1 MTDPSL
7 SDPAATPDRAVIA
20 SEEARPQAPTNVAGS
35 AMLDAQVA
43 AGGTQPQGEPVDAPI
58 ATNFSGATTVGD
70 PQTAGVTTSHGVGT
84 SEEPSLEQGR
94 VNLQHDPDV
103 PEPEMSGN
111 LPDTDPVGLPI
122 DPETNLPN

>member
-1 MTDPSL
+1 MD
-7 SDPAATPDRAVIA
+7 
-20 SEEARPQAPTNVAGS
+20 APT
-35 AMLDAQVA
+35 
-43 AGGTQPQGEPVDAPI
+43 

-70 PQTAGVTTSHGVGT
+70 PQTTGVTTSQGVGT
-84 SEEPSLEQGR
+84 SEEQSLEQGHI
-94 VNLQHDPDV
+94 NLQHDPDV